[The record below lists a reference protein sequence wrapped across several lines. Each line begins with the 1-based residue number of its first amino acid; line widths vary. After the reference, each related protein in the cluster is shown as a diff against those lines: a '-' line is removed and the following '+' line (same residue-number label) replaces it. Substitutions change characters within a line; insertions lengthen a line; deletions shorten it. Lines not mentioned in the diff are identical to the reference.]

1 MLGAEAFI
9 NYHSA
14 FKVLPV
20 EGHCSDSYLLWA
32 FFHVDVSKS
41 QEKKMKVILEWKIN
55 PLIGLCLSAVMSIR
69 NSTVSLQV
77 VPSVIPGCGRQ
88 EDSRGQS
95 PGLDPFG
102 PPSAFGLHIPS
113 HSLVLTTLLSEDKP
127 SLLYKVAFAFL
138 LKVRRISSWQSYNL
152 LDD

>member
-20 EGHCSDSYLLWA
+20 EGHCSDSYLLWT

-77 VPSVIPGCGRQ
+77 VPSVIPGWGRQ
-88 EDSRGQS
+88 EDSRGEAAK
-95 PGLDPFG
+95 PWAG
-102 PPSAFGLHIPS
+102 PLWASLSIRPPIPS
-113 HSLVLTTLLSEDKP
+113 HSLVLTTVLSEDKP

-138 LKVRRISSWQSYNL
+138 LKVRRISSWTEL
-152 LDD
+152 